1 MRAIVV
7 DTPSEEL
14 DALQLRDVPEPK
26 AGADEILIKVAYCG
40 CNWADTQVRS
50 GKYPHQIDFP
60 VIPGMEVSGTIAARG
75 SDISNLS
82 VGDRVS
88 TLVGSGGY
96 AETCAASAS
105 VVTRL
110 PHGVPLDVAAA
121 YPVQALT
128 AYYMLHT
135 VYQLKAGQTILVHA
149 AGGGVGLFVTQLAV
163 RLGARVIGTVG
174 TPGKE
179 NLPLRYGADTVINLN
194 QTNFVDAVLDLTAGR
209 GVDLAIDSL
218 GATTLD
224 KTFDAVGILGHV
236 INIGEAEGKPLGNI
250 RDRVILRSQAFT
262 RFSIHHMMGIPALW
276 AQGNDYVLQ
285 GVADGWL
292 NVPIVERFPLE
303 RARDMHA
310 KIQGRGVAGKL
321 LLEVA
326 GGS

>member
-7 DTPSEEL
+7 DTPSEQL
-14 DALQLRDVPEPK
+14 DGLQLRDVSEPT
-26 AGADEILIKVAYCG
+26 AGDGEILVKVAYCG
-40 CNWADTQVRS
+40 CNWADTQVRG
-50 GKYPHQIDFP
+50 GKYPHHIDYP
-60 VIPGMEVSGTIAARG
+60 VIPGMEISGTVTAKGAG
-75 SDISNLS
+75 VTNVS

-96 AETCAASAS
+96 GEICAAGAS
-105 VVTRL
+105 VAVRL
-110 PHGVPLDVAAA
+110 PHNVALDVAAA

-135 VYQLKAGQTILVHA
+135 VYDLQAGETVLVHA
-149 AGGGVGLFVTQLAV
+149 AGGGVGLFVTQLAL
-163 RLGARVIGTVG
+163 RAGARVIGTVG

-179 NLPLRYGADTVINLN
+179 NLPLKYGADTVLNLN
-194 QTNFVDAVLDLTAGR
+194 QTNFVSAVLDLTDGR

-218 GATTLD
+218 GASTLD
-224 KTFDAVGILGHV
+224 KTFDAVRVLGHV

-250 RDRVILRSQAFT
+250 RDRVLNRSQAFT
-262 RFSIHHMMGIPALW
+262 RFSIHHVMDMPDLW
-276 AQGNDYVLQ
+276 TRGNDHILG
-285 GVADGWL
+285 GVAEGWL
-292 NVPIVERFPLE
+292 DVPIVERFPLE

-326 GGS
+326 GG

>member
-7 DTPSEEL
+7 DTPSEQL

-60 VIPGMEVSGTIAARG
+60 VIPGMEISGTIAVRG

-96 AETCAASAS
+96 AETCAASAA

-135 VYQLKAGQTILVHA
+135 VYKLKAGQTILVHA

-179 NLPLRYGADTVINLN
+179 NLPLKFGADTVINLN

-250 RDRVILRSQAFT
+250 RDRVILRSQSFT

-276 AQGNDYVLQ
+276 AQGNEYVLQ

-292 NVPIVERFPLE
+292 DVPIVERFPLE